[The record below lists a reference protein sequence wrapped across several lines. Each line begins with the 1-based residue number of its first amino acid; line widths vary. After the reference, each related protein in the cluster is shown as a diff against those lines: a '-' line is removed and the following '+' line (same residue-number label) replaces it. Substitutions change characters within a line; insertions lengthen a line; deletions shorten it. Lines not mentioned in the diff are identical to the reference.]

1 VDEMAAVY
9 AAADVV
15 ALPTYREGLPYVP
28 LEAAAMA
35 RPVVC
40 SDVPGCSDAVRDGV
54 TGMLVP
60 VRDVAALAE
69 AVGRYLADPALRE
82 RHGRAARARVLADFR
97 PETVWRSTY
106 DTYRRLLCGR
116 VPALSSI
123 GSN

>member
-1 VDEMAAVY
+1 MAAGY

-40 SDVPGCSDAVRDGV
+40 SGVPGWSDAVRDGV
-54 TGMLVP
+54 TGILVP

-69 AVGRYLADPALRE
+69 AVGRYLADRGLRE

-97 PETVWRSTY
+97 PEAVWRSTY
-106 DTYRRLLCGR
+106 DTYRRLLCER
-116 VPALSSI
+116 VP
-123 GSN
+123 